1 MLPPDRWNDMRF
13 PVGLLSLSATLTAG
27 GFKNIVLDSALLPV
41 NHKSNFTDR
50 DELILKK
57 IVEIGSKIVGISS
70 FIHEQ
75 NYVACLIQKIK
86 SLDES
91 IFVMVGGPQPTV
103 MPDYFLRS
111 GADLVVRGE
120 GEDRI
125 CRIVAEISDGR
136 DFSRFDGVSFIED
149 GRIVSTNPS
158 ILIHDLD
165 NLEMPAYE
173 KANIAH
179 YSKISSKVIR
189 GVPLKVASIMTSR
202 GCPFSCSY
210 CMGKLITGRN
220 VRFRSSEK
228 IYEEVKYL
236 RDVHGFEAIY
246 FLDDTLG
253 VSKTYVSEICQIMRE
268 LGMLWGAQERVNT
281 INEKS
286 LREMKKSGCIQLDF
300 GIESGSNRILKDIAN
315 KNITA
320 DISLS
325 ALKMVERAGL
335 RSLSNFMIGF
345 PTETLEEIMDTFKLA
360 KKVKSNEYFFSI
372 LLPLP
377 GTPIWDM
384 VKPDFSEEEFHKL
397 NFIGGKLLDKYNRSE
412 VKDLEKLRVKITNS
426 LYIRSRVRKTL
437 QYIFFISILLR
448 KNRGLIFKRILVD
461 IKYEY
466 FLFRSQLIFT
476 LKRFKFLRKLAQGRI
491 NLSSGVDE

>member
-27 GFKNIVLDSALLPV
+27 GFENIMLDSALLPV

-57 IVEIGSKIVGISS
+57 IAESGSKIVGVSS

-75 NYVACLIQKIK
+75 NYVANLVQKIK
-86 SLDES
+86 LLDNS
-91 IFVMVGGPQPTV
+91 IFVIVGGPQPTV
-103 MPDYFLRS
+103 MPDYFLRY

-120 GEDRI
+120 AEDRI
-125 CRIVAEISDGR
+125 CEIVAEINKGR
-136 DFSRFDGVSFIED
+136 NFSKFNGVSFIED
-149 GRIVSTNPS
+149 GRIVSTISSP
-158 ILIHDLD
+158 LIHDLD
-165 NLEMPAYE
+165 SLEIPAYE

-236 RDVHGFEAIY
+236 KDIHGFEAIY

-253 VSKTYVSEICQIMRE
+253 VSKTYVLEICQIMRE

-281 INEKS
+281 INEDNLK
-286 LREMKKSGCIQLDF
+286 EMRKSGCIQLDF
-300 GIESGSNRILKDIAN
+300 GIESGSNRILKDIAY

-320 DISLS
+320 EMSLS
-325 ALKMVERAGL
+325 ALKMVKGTGL

-345 PTETLEEIMDTFKLA
+345 PTETLDEMMDTYNLA
-360 KKVKSNEYFFSI
+360 RKVKSNEYFFSI

-384 VKPDFSEEEFHKL
+384 VKPDFSEDEFHKL
-397 NFIGGKLLDKYNRSE
+397 NFIGGKLLSKYNRSE
-412 VKDLEKLRVKITNS
+412 VRDLERLRVSITNS
-426 LYIRSRVRKTL
+426 VYFRSRIRKLL
-437 QYIFFISILLR
+437 QYVFYISILLK
-448 KNRGLIFKRILVD
+448 KNKGLIFKRILVD
-461 IKYEY
+461 IRYEY
-466 FLFRSQLIFT
+466 FLFKSLLIFT
-476 LKRFKFLRKLAQGRI
+476 LKNVKFLRRLVRRSAI
-491 NLSSGVDE
+491 TDEA